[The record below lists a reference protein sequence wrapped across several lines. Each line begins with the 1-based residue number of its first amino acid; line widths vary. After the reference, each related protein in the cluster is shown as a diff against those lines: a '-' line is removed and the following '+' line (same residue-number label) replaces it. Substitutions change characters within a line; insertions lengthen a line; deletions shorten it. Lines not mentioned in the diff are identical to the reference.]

1 MRILI
6 AEDDP
11 VSRRLLE
18 AQLVKWG
25 YEVVVARDGD
35 EAWQAL
41 QAEHAPQLAIL
52 DWMMPGRD
60 GVAVCRDVRKLNAE
74 PYTYLILLTAQSQEG
89 AIVTGMD
96 AGADDF
102 IAKPFKPNELKVRLR
117 AGRRIIE
124 SQSELIAAREAL
136 RALATHDPLTG
147 LWNHEEILR
156 ILGLA
161 LVRAEREGQA
171 VGVIMADIDHFKR
184 INDTYGHLAG
194 DAALR
199 AAATTM
205 LSLLRPYD
213 AIGRYGG
220 DEFLVVLPGCDSEHA
235 SGLAER
241 LRAGIGSHPV
251 DTSEGMIEVSL
262 SLGVAVS
269 GRETG
274 TEAKGLV
281 RAADRAV
288 YRAKEQGRSRVEAA
302 VERDAHPAKGWSGA
316 RSPFGAGSARV

>member
-18 AQLVKWG
+18 AKLVKWG

-41 QAEHAPQLAIL
+41 QAEQAPQLAIL

-60 GVAVCRDVRKLNAE
+60 GVAVCRDVRELKAE
-74 PYTYLILLTAQSQEG
+74 SYTYLILLTAQAQEG
-89 AIVTGMD
+89 AIVTGME

-102 IAKPFKPNELKVRLR
+102 IAKPFKSSELKVRLR
-117 AGRRIIE
+117 AGQRIIE
-124 SQSELIAAREAL
+124 LQSELIAAREAL

-156 ILGLA
+156 ILGLE
-161 LVRAEREGQA
+161 LVRAEREGWS
-171 VGVIMADIDHFKR
+171 VGVIMADLDHFKR
-184 INDTYGHLAG
+184 INDIYGHLAG

-199 AAATTM
+199 AVAKTM

-220 DEFLVVLPGCDSEHA
+220 DEFLVVLPGCDSQHA
-235 SGLAER
+235 TGLAER
-241 LRAGIGSHPV
+241 LVAGIGSHPV
-251 DTSEGMIEVSL
+251 DTTEGMIEASL
-262 SLGVAVS
+262 SLGVAIS
-269 GRETG
+269 GKETG
-274 TEAKGLV
+274 TEAKDLV
-281 RAADRAV
+281 RAADRAL
-288 YRAKEQGRSRVEAA
+288 YRAKEKGRGRVEA
-302 VERDAHPAKGWSGA
+302 VDEGDGRQETA
-316 RSPFGAGSARV
+316 RK